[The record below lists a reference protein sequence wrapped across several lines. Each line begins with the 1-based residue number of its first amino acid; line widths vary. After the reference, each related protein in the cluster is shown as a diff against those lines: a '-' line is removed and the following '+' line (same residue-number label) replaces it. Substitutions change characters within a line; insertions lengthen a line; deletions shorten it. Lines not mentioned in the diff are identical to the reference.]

1 MVEAMINAFQFDVY
15 GQITNTN
22 YKYIVVKNETKTSN
36 IGQKPGDDQ
45 VRGVSYL
52 NLTLFS
58 SLKH

>member
-1 MVEAMINAFQFDVY
+1 MINAFQFDVY

-22 YKYIVVKNETKTSN
+22 YKYIVVKNETKTN
-36 IGQKPGDDQ
+36 NVGQKPGDDQ

-52 NLTLFS
+52 NFTLYS